1 MKNTNKKT
9 SISELGDKIVIY
21 TDHDGNIEL
30 RADIEKDTIWATQ
43 EQIALLFDTSKQ
55 LISWHLSNIHG
66 ENELELKATVKEYLT
81 VARNG
86 KKYNIKYYNLDAIIA
101 VGYRVNSKKATQFRI
116 WATKVL
122 REYLVNGYGINR
134 SVMLKTPEKLEGL
147 KEAMDL
153 IESKEMKGKLKGK
166 ITIKL
171 TKDLESR

>member
-1 MKNTNKKT
+1 MNDSSKVN
-9 SISELGDKIVIY
+9 DKVIIY
-21 TDHDGNIEL
+21 TSDKGNMEL
-30 RADIEKDTIWATQ
+30 KVDLVKDTVWATQ
-43 EQIALLFDTSKQ
+43 AEIANLFDVNTPAIVKHLKNIYRECELAKKSTCSKMEQ
-55 LISWHLSNIHG
+55 VQIEGGRSIKRN
-66 ENELELKATVKEYLT
+66 VEYF
-81 VARNG
+81 
-86 KKYNIKYYNLDAIIA
+86 NLDAIIA